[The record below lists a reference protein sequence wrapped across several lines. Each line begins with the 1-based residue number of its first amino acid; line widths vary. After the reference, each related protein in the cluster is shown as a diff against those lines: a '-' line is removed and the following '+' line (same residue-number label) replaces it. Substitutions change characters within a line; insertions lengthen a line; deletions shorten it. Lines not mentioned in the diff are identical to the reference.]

1 MTAFDAIVLAGGA
14 ARRMGGVDKPRS
26 TVGGRSMLQRA
37 VDACAGAGRVV
48 VVGPAAPADAPHVL
62 LTREQPP
69 GSGPVAALAAG
80 LALVREP
87 VVVVLAADLPRVDA
101 PTVGRL
107 LAELGRSP
115 AVDAVVPLDAGG
127 HEQRMAAAYRTAAL
141 RGAVAR
147 TGDPAG
153 VALRAVLADLRR
165 ATPQEPA
172 LWDRL
177 ADVDTPADLDRARLR
192 VFVEMLSD
200 DLGLQLDPA
209 TAEDLVLAVAR
220 DVAHGVARPAAPVTT
235 FLLGLA
241 AGARS
246 GTAADMPTLQAL
258 QEQVAATL
266 ERYQQQ

>member
-1 MTAFDAIVLAGGA
+1 
-14 ARRMGGVDKPRS
+14 
-26 TVGGRSMLQRA
+26 ML
-37 VDACAGAGRVV
+37 
-48 VVGPAAPADAPHVL
+48 
-62 LTREQPP
+62 
-69 GSGPVAALAAG
+69 
-80 LALVREP
+80 
-87 VVVVLAADLPRVDA
+87 LAADLPRIDGA
-101 PTVGRL
+101 TVERL
-107 LAELGRSP
+107 LAGLACSP
-115 AVDAVVPLDAGG
+115 EVDAVVPLDVDGR
-127 HEQRMAAAYRTAAL
+127 EQPMAAAYRTAAL
-141 RGAVAR
+141 QEALAR

-153 VALRAVLADLRR
+153 MSLRAVLADLSR

-172 LWDRL
+172 LWGRL
-177 ADVDTPADLDRARLR
+177 TDVDTPADLDRARLR